1 MRIIDQIA
9 LFEEKENKTKL
20 KIFCDMDGCL
30 TNWFKAFRDLGPEV
44 TKGLEGNEYEEKY
57 GRDELWKQIAEHGK
71 LEFWSQMEWMK
82 DGKKLWNYIKD
93 KNPTI
98 LTTPADSQFSKDG
111 KKIWCSRELDKNVP
125 IIMKKEKWEEADE
138 NSILI
143 DDYDKK
149 IKDWK
154 TKGKGIGILHTS
166 ADKTIAELKKLG
178 I

>member
-1 MRIIDQIA
+1 MSIIDQIA
-9 LFEEKENKTKL
+9 LFEEDKETNLKL
-20 KIFCDMDGCL
+20 FVDLDGVLCD
-30 TNWFKAFRDLGPEV
+30 WFKAFRDLGKDV
-44 TKGLEGNEYEEKY
+44 TKGLEGDEYEEKY

-71 LEFWSQMEWMK
+71 LEFWSQMQWMGG
-82 DGKKLWNYIKD
+82 GKKLWNYIKD

-98 LTTPADSQFSKDG
+98 LTTPANSKFSKDG
-111 KKIWCSRELDKNVP
+111 KKIWVSRELGKNVP
-125 IIMKKEKWEEADE
+125 IIMKKEKWKEADE

-154 TKGKGIGILHTS
+154 TKGNGIGILHTS